1 MTFITFAPVP
11 PLEQT
16 RALASTTTVLSLLPT
31 QAAALAELESM
42 AALASF
48 TFVAAAPGMG
58 MTTILQQFAHTY
70 GGLFVDRADKLPA
83 WRIGERALRDNLS
96 VAQFMKRLEET
107 DLLVIEDI
115 CMLGLESR
123 MGGYPI
129 LLHELFRRAEAS
141 GKRIVMGHSRAVPIS
156 RHRDFAR
163 WLEWGELGTVDLQ
176 AFLARHYGEAA
187 LGDTDF
193 DVIERYVASYSI
205 YALQR
210 LVQRL
215 GPDADLSTRV
225 IVDLLQDIR
234 GGTNVRV
241 EEVEPLDFATLPGT
255 DHIARALETHVILPF
270 EHPELARELDI
281 KAKRGVLLFGPP
293 GTGKTSIGRAL
304 AHRMKGRFF
313 LIDGSIPTEPPSK
326 FFDQVKAIIE
336 QAKRHAPSVIFIDD
350 ADVLFGIVHVTGL
363 ARYLLTLLDGMES
376 ERIGKVCIMMTA
388 MNANKIPQPI
398 LRSGRVELWLSTKT
412 PDLET
417 RAAMLARWL
426 GSDLPGSDTL
436 DLAAIA
442 ALAEGTT
449 PADLRRVVADAKAL
463 HAADHMAGAPIASAQ
478 LYLERALAAL
488 IATRDR
494 MAHHLRDESLR
505 VGALRTSSRVIG
517 TGAPV

>member
-1 MTFITFAPVP
+1 MTFITSAPDLP
-11 PLEQT
+11 HEAQFG
-16 RALASTTTVLSLLPT
+16 ASTTTALSLLPT
-31 QAAALAELESM
+31 QGAGLAELERF
-42 AALASF
+42 AALVP
-48 TFVAAAPGMG
+48 FVFVRAEPGMG
-58 MTTILQQFAHTY
+58 MTHILKGFAQAY
-70 GGLFVDRADKLPA
+70 GGLFVARGDLLPT
-83 WRIGERALRDNLS
+83 WSIGEQTTRDNLS
-96 VAQFMKRLEET
+96 GAYLMNRLEET
-107 DLLVIEDI
+107 DLLVIEDLSF
-115 CMLGLESR
+115 LGRESR
-123 MGGYPI
+123 WGGYPA
-129 LLHELFRRAEAS
+129 LLQELFRRAEAS
-141 GKRIVMGHSRAVPIS
+141 GKRIVAGYAHSLPIS

-163 WLEWGELGTVDLQ
+163 WLEWGELGTADLQ
-176 AFLARHYGEAA
+176 AFLVRHYGEAA

-193 DVIERYVASYSI
+193 DVIERYVASHTMYS
-205 YALQR
+205 LQR
-210 LVQRL
+210 LVQLL
-215 GPDADLSTRV
+215 GAAPNLSTRTL
-225 IVDLLQDIR
+225 IDHLQDIR

-304 AHRMKGRFF
+304 AHQMKGRFF
-313 LIDGSIPTEPPSK
+313 LIDGSIPTEPPSA
-326 FFDQVKAIIE
+326 FFGQVKAIIE

-426 GSDLPGSDTL
+426 GSDLPDSETL
-436 DLAAIA
+436 DLTAIA
-442 ALAEGTT
+442 ALAEGMT
-449 PADLRRVVADAKAL
+449 PADLRRVIADAKAL

-478 LYLERALAAL
+478 LYIERALVDL

-517 TGAPV
+517 IGAPA